1 MPSGISRQDSRRW
14 TAVVTV
20 WLVVCAAAVCVATL
34 EVFSVEGWRSSVE
47 IENATV
53 ALVIGQTFFLV
64 VIWPLF
70 EHRARG
76 ARVLADAAGAA
87 GRLAGMLVL
96 TTPLL
101 LLTLRTSEVGAG
113 AVIRSQVLLLV
124 IGIAV
129 WAALRLPGATAWYY
143 PAAFVLSAV
152 VSFAAYLL
160 REEGGLS
167 PTWATPISPFWAAG
181 AVVSGAAFLPPLIV
195 FASLGVAAVAARL
208 LLGLRAEPAPRPD
221 HA

>member
-1 MPSGISRQDSRRW
+1 
-14 TAVVTV
+14 VTV

-167 PTWATPISPFWAAG
+167 PAWATPISPFWAAG
-181 AVVSGAAFLPPLIV
+181 AVVSGEAFLPPLIV

-208 LLGLRAEPAPRPD
+208 LLGLRAEPAPHPD